1 MSDITSNQGPD
12 AVEVVEA
19 DDNDRGKIELV
30 AAILLGIAG
39 LLTAYAAYY
48 GGLAGGDAIKG
59 YSEATISRNE
69 ANGYYAD
76 YSQKV
81 AQDTNIFLQY
91 AVAAQAGNDASAQFI
106 RERLFS
112 PELETA
118 YVAWEQLDGE
128 NDVPTPLDT
137 PEYVAPDFAN
147 YQTNFDLSQK
157 QFDDAAA
164 TDDQGDNMDLASIF
178 LAVALFFAGIAAL
191 FKGRRMSIALLCG
204 SALVIIPGCW
214 AIAKGKG
221 WIS

>member
-1 MSDITSNQGPD
+1 MSDITSSTGPD

-30 AAILLGIAG
+30 AAILLGLAG

-76 YSQKV
+76 YGQKV

-91 AVAAQAGNDASAQFI
+91 AIAAHDTSAQFI
-106 RERLFS
+106 RDRLFS

-118 YVAWEQLDGE
+118 YVAWEKLEGE

-137 PEYVAPDFAN
+137 PEYVVEDFTT
-147 YQTNFDLSQK
+147 YQGLFDQSQK

-164 TDDQGDNMDLASIF
+164 TDDRGDNMDLASIF

-191 FKGRRMSIALLCG
+191 FKGRRTSIALLCG

>member
-1 MSDITSNQGPD
+1 MSDSTSSAGLD

-39 LLTAYAAYY
+39 LLTAYAAYF

-76 YSQKV
+76 YSQKL
-81 AQDTNIFLQY
+81 AQDTSIFLQY
-91 AVAAQAGNDASAQFI
+91 AIAAQAGNDTSAQFI
-106 RERLFS
+106 RDRLFS

-118 YVAWEQLDGE
+118 YVAWEQLEGE

-137 PEYVAPDFAN
+137 PEYVVEDYTN

-164 TDDQGDNMDLASIF
+164 KDDRGDFMDLASIF

-191 FKGRRMSIALLCG
+191 FKGRRVSIALLCG
-204 SALVIIPGCW
+204 SAVVIIPGCW

>member
-1 MSDITSNQGPD
+1 MSDTTVD
-12 AVEVVEA
+12 AAEVVEV
-19 DDNDRGKIELV
+19 DDHDRGKIEIV
-30 AAILLGIAG
+30 AAILLGLAG

-59 YSEATISRNE
+59 YSQATISRNE

-76 YSQKV
+76 YGQKV

-91 AVAAQAGNDASAQFI
+91 ALATEAGNTDSAQFI
-106 RERLFS
+106 RDRLFS

-118 YVAWEQLDGE
+118 YVAWEKLEGE
-128 NDVPTPLDT
+128 KDVPTPLDT
-137 PEYVAPDFAN
+137 PEYVVEDFTT
-147 YQTNFDLSQK
+147 YQSLFDQSQK
-157 QFDDAAA
+157 EFDDAAA
-164 TDDQGDNMDLASIF
+164 IDDQGDNMDLASIF

-191 FKGRRMSIALLCG
+191 FKGRNTSIALLCG
-204 SALVIIPGCW
+204 SAIVIIPGCW

>member
-1 MSDITSNQGPD
+1 
-12 AVEVVEA
+12 VVA
-19 DDNDRGKIELV
+19 DVVVVVDPHDRGKIEIV
-30 AAILLGIAG
+30 AAILLGLAG

-59 YSEATISRNE
+59 YSQATISRNE

-91 AVAAQAGNDASAQFI
+91 ALATNAGSTDSAQFI
-106 RERLFS
+106 RDRLFS

-118 YVAWEQLDGE
+118 YVAWEKLEGD

-137 PEYVAPDFAN
+137 PEYVVQDLTT
-147 YQTNFDLSQK
+147 YQGLFDQSQK
-157 QFDDAAA
+157 EFDDAAA

-191 FKGRRMSIALLCG
+191 FKGRTVSIALLCG